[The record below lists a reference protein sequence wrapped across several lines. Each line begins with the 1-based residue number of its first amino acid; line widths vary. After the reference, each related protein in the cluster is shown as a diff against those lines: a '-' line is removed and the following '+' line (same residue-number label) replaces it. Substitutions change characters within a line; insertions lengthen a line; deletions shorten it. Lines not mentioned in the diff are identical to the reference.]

1 MIGGQENL
9 GGIRET
15 SGVQVRVTDRNA
27 ADNEKKTG
35 DASMRCKEIWMHEC
49 DADDENE
56 VKRKEIKK
64 KARRAMDDDDSNVKC
79 TGMRVCMMKDDE

>member
-9 GGIRET
+9 GGIREA
-15 SGVQVRVTDRNA
+15 SRVQVRVTDRNA

-35 DASMRCKEIWMHEC
+35 DAGMRCKEIWMHEC

-79 TGMRVCMMKDDE
+79 TGMRVLRYDE